1 MKGIRLALIV
11 AGVCSALSAYAA
23 TFSVTSPTEGKWLG
37 STNTLSFNGTGAHV
51 QVSVQCVIT
60 GPGGST
66 TVSTTV
72 NPAVNGDFSGTL
84 PLTFSSSAA
93 QGNYTLAVTATE
105 PGNTYTPVNLN
116 VKVDTKTPKLL
127 EYNPAQ
133 NSFRKGIVPILFKIL
148 EDNMKEWRITVG
160 GADIPNNT
168 GTTETTLAVNYDS
181 STLDTDG
188 AQNVVLTAKDQ
199 ADNTLSFTVPLTIDR
214 KPPVSTIQF
223 PQSSGAIRP
232 RSDVNVIIDV
242 ADQFANSVDITAI
255 DVVVQKTDGA
265 FVTRAARISWRD
277 IGNNTWRWTGRIRYT
292 SGMPNIYKVVVS
304 AVDKA
309 GNVATRQ
316 EVTVHP
322 GA

>member
-1 MKGIRLALIV
+1 MKGIRLAMVL
-11 AGVCSALSAYAA
+11 AGTGAALSAYAG

-37 STNTLSFNGTGAHV
+37 SSNTLSFNGTGAHV
-51 QVSVQCVIT
+51 QVTVKCVIT

-84 PLTFSSSAA
+84 PLTFSTSSA

-105 PGNTYTPVNLN
+105 PGNTYTGVNLN

-127 EYNPAQ
+127 EYSPAQ
-133 NSFRKGIVPILFKIL
+133 SSFRKGTVPIFFKIL

-168 GTTETTLAVNYDS
+168 GTTETNLSVNYDS
-181 STLDTDG
+181 STLETDG
-188 AQNVVLTAKDQ
+188 SQNIVLAAKDQ
-199 ADNTLSFTVPLTIDR
+199 ADNTLNFTIPLTIDR

-223 PQSSGAIRP
+223 PQSSSLIRP
-232 RSDVNVIIDV
+232 KSDVNIIVDI
-242 ADQFANSVDITAI
+242 ADQFTNSVDVTGI
-255 DVVVQKTDGA
+255 DVVIQKTDGTLI
-265 FVTRAARISWRD
+265 TRASRLSWRD
-277 IGNNTWRWTGRIRYT
+277 IGNNTWRWTGRLRYT
-292 SGMPNIYKVVVS
+292 SKLPSTYKIVAS
-304 AVDKA
+304 ALDKA
-309 GNVATRQ
+309 GNVAIRQ
-316 EVTVHP
+316 EVTIHP